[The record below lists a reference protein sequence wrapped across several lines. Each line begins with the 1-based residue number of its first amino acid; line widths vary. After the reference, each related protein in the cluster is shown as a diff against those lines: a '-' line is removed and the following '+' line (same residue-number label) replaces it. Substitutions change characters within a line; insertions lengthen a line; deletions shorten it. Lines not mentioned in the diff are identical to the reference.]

1 MFNELCLALKKF
13 CPFFSKSSV
22 VVWTLINDSCLCRV
36 QAKGALCHTQWGYRG
51 CRGLV
56 LMPRAVSCS
65 KQKASISCISGTSE
79 PGALEPRHL
88 TLTFRLGSEL
98 LSLGG
103 CTWVGGGLFYKWEFP
118 LTVKDELSQR
128 PGGKGLQGYKCSF
141 CSLENEWI
149 LRPPVSLWDTP
160 GFDTTLWSVWVTQSP
175 TQRSH
180 PHNEVTHTCC
190 WHQGAQRETS
200 ACNDSVP
207 EDEKWSCVYVADLS
221 LAICLR
227 RKAQL
232 GDFTWNQLFMRS
244 TQCTL
249 QIRVLGIRRPWEL
262 TSDPY

>member
-22 VVWTLINDSCLCRV
+22 LMWTLINDSCLCRV

-65 KQKASISCISGTSE
+65 KQKASISCFSGTSE

-118 LTVKDELSQR
+118 LTAKDELSQR

-180 PHNEVTHTCC
+180 PHLLLTSGCSERNLSLQWQCSRRWEVKLCACSRFIPCNLSEKESTTWSLYLEPIVYEKHTLHIADQSLG
-190 WHQGAQRETS
+190 HQASMGVDIKS
-200 ACNDSVP
+200 LL
-207 EDEKWSCVYVADLS
+207 DLS
-221 LAICLR
+221 
-227 RKAQL
+227 
-232 GDFTWNQLFMRS
+232 
-244 TQCTL
+244 
-249 QIRVLGIRRPWEL
+249 
-262 TSDPY
+262 